1 MEPIDHE
8 EGDELNNHA
17 ASSNS
22 NNNNNTNNK
31 ATEPEA
37 VSSELEEVLSDT
49 SLPELRRLRRATAI
63 ELNIL
68 FNLAAPAI
76 VVYLLNNVTSMATQI
91 FCGHLGNLELAA
103 ASLGNNGI
111 QIFAYG
117 VMILVLIAGLLENP
131 EIALDAL
138 SVCMTIS
145 GWVYMISMGFNAA
158 ASVRVS
164 NELGAKH
171 PKSAAFSVVIVNSCS
186 FVIAVILA
194 LVVLALRHVISY
206 VFTGGETVAE
216 AVSEL
221 APYLAFAIVLN
232 GVQPVLSGVAV
243 GCGWQTFVAY
253 VNVGCYYVVGI
264 PLGVLLGFH
273 FNLGAKGIWSG
284 MMGGTVIQTIILLW
298 VTSRTNWNK
307 EVEKAMDRL
316 DKWKDTEE
324 EKPLLAR

>member
-1 MEPIDHE
+1 MEPIDQ

-17 ASSNS
+17 ASSNSS

-37 VSSELEEVLSDT
+37 VSSELEEVLLDT
-49 SLPELRRLRRATAI
+49 SLSELRRLRRATAI

-117 VMILVLIAGLLENP
+117 VMALL
-131 EIALDAL
+131 LMGFKC
-138 SVCMTIS
+138 SMTIS

-206 VFTGGETVAE
+206 IFTGGETVAG

-221 APYLAFAIVLN
+221 APFLAAAIVLN
-232 GVQPVLSGVAV
+232 GVQPVLSG
-243 GCGWQTFVAY
+243 
-253 VNVGCYYVVGI
+253 
-264 PLGVLLGFH
+264 
-273 FNLGAKGIWSG
+273 
-284 MMGGTVIQTIILLW
+284 TVYGQ
-298 VTSRTNWNK
+298 
-307 EVEKAMDRL
+307 VEKAMDRL